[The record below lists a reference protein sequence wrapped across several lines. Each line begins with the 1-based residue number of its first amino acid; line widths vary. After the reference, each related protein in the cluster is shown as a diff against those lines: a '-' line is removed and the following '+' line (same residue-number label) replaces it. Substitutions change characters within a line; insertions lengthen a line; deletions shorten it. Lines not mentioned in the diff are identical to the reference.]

1 MSLFSLFHRKPS
13 PSKIAEDLGP
23 LLVQVALHECGTFQ
37 QVWKRDLDDT
47 TQVALF
53 AELTFILVAMADRFA
68 FDKFGDPTR
77 SKLMN
82 QVVDTIRDCF
92 ANQSHF
98 GDTRQERVIYFDR
111 FFIDRFQKYAICS
124 GIMGEGKGSLI
135 SSGVRHLAE
144 TFLEDIPES
153 QLPDVVLQTG
163 KALNLSVIALLA
175 TPTFKALSAK

>member
-1 MSLFSLFHRKPS
+1 MGLFSLFRRKTS

-37 QVWKRDLDDT
+37 QVWKRDLDEK

-53 AELTFILVAMADRFA
+53 AMADRFA

-77 SKLMN
+77 SKVMN

-92 ANQSHF
+92 ANQCHF

-111 FFIDRFQKYAICS
+111 FFIDRFQKYATCS
-124 GIMGEGKGSLI
+124 GIMSEEQGSLI
-135 SSGVRHLAE
+135 FSGAQHLVE

-153 QLPDVVLQTG
+153 QLPDAFLQTG
-163 KALNLSVIALLA
+163 KTLSLSVIALLA
-175 TPTFKALSAK
+175 TPTFKALAAK